1 MPLQKVVDAETGQD
15 ITGQYIREGLEK
27 LKEIGHRLI
36 ETAQFLVER
45 HPDWKENIYEDFR
58 DWLQIVIGQGS
69 LGPATAA
76 AAPLLR
82 SLQEEL
88 TGRFGIS

>member
-1 MPLQKVVDAETGQD
+1 MPLQRVINPETGRD
-15 ITGQYIREGLEK
+15 ITGQYIRDGLQK
-27 LKEIGHRLI
+27 LEEIGHKLI
-36 ETAQFLVER
+36 ETAQFLLER
-45 HPDWKENIYEDFR
+45 HPDWKEKIYEDFR

-76 AAPLLR
+76 TAPLMR

-88 TGRFGIS
+88 AQRFSEK